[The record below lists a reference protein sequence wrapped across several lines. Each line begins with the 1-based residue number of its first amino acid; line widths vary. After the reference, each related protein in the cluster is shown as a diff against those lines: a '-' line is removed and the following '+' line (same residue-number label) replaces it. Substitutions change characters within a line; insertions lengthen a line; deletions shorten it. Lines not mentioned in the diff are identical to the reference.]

1 MKNICFQMTRKA
13 WLVAFMVICSVFPA
27 LAQTITVKGTV
38 IDKEGEPLIG
48 ASVLV
53 KGETLGAA
61 TDFDGQFTIQA
72 PTNGI
77 IVVSYVGYDTQEIPV
92 DGRTEINITMTENSV
107 ILGEVVAI
115 GYGVVK
121 KSDATGSVAVIK
133 PDDIEAGI
141 AVSTQDLLVGAS
153 PGVTVTTNGGN
164 PNGGATI
171 RIRGGSSLSANNNP
185 LVVIDGVPMSDQSM
199 ANGANA
205 MTLVNPQDIESLTV
219 LKDASATAIYGSRA
233 SNGVIIIQTKK
244 GSSGAPKFNFAA
256 NFHVNTA
263 RKTLDLMSGTE
274 LTKFF
279 EERDIVPNSAMG
291 TANTDWQKEVLRTS
305 FSHDY
310 NLSVS
315 GTVGQTLPY
324 RISGSFTDSE
334 GIIKTS
340 SMKRTTVGINL
351 SPKFFNGMLSVN
363 ANLNGTYIKNRE
375 ADTGAIGAASAF
387 NPSLPVYTDYP
398 TAGDTGRT
406 IFNGFTNILSG
417 SGGLEKQASIN
428 PLQLIRDK
436 KNDGDILQS
445 SGNLQLDYA
454 LHFLPEL
461 HFNLNLGYSVSK
473 NDTESFTAPNSAMA
487 WKDDD
492 LLKYGAI
499 AAGSVSKWHEIQ
511 RNTLLDF
518 YINYR
523 NDFEAIKSNI
533 DVMAGYSWQRM
544 SYLGH
549 SNRYVNTIGFQ
560 PMQIVDGVYQLNEN
574 PTSENLI
581 GTAVNNNRTTRWSGP
596 NQLISFFGR
605 VNYIFDDTYLLTFTL
620 RDDATSRFS
629 KDNRWG
635 LFPSLA
641 LGWKAI
647 NMPFMEGVRGWWNDL
662 KLRLGWGVTGQQD
675 IGSLFPYLATYTL
688 STDNGFQYPSYINPG
703 QWIDPLYPNPY
714 DVNIKWEETTT
725 WNIGLDLAFL
735 NNRFTLA
742 ADWYLRE
749 TKDLLANTPTPSL
762 NTSNYL
768 LRNIGSLRNT
778 GIELTAT
785 GRPVVTKDFTW
796 TTGLNIAHNKN
807 KITKLTGNAETS
819 QLPARDIPTGTGGSI
834 QYHIVGEP
842 AFSYL
847 VYEQVYDNDGK
858 PLEGQYVDQNGDG
871 VIDDK
876 DKIIYHSPEPKW
888 TFSWNNSFNY
898 KNWDF
903 SIVLRAN
910 LGNYVYN
917 APRYDRTLISN
928 ANGAYQV
935 CNLLRDE
942 FYFTTTGAGDKLL
955 PLSNHWV
962 ENASFIR
969 CDNISVGYTF
979 DNLLKNKLNLR
990 LFGVVQNPFVI
1001 TKYKGLDPEV
1011 FDGIDNNVYPRPVT
1025 FTLGLVANF

>member
-171 RIRGGSSLSANNNP
+171 RIRGGSSLSANNHP

-417 SGGLEKQASIN
+417 SGGLKNRHLSILYSLFATRKTTETFSSQAAIF
-428 PLQLIRDK
+428 
-436 KNDGDILQS
+436 S
-445 SGNLQLDYA
+445 STTRSTSY
-454 LHFLPEL
+454 
-461 HFNLNLGYSVSK
+461 
-473 NDTESFTAPNSAMA
+473 PNSTS
-487 WKDDD
+487 
-492 LLKYGAI
+492 I
-499 AAGSVSKWHEIQ
+499 STSVTPF
-511 RNTLLDF
+511 R
-518 YINYR
+518 
-523 NDFEAIKSNI
+523 
-533 DVMAGYSWQRM
+533 
-544 SYLGH
+544 
-549 SNRYVNTIGFQ
+549 
-560 PMQIVDGVYQLNEN
+560 
-574 PTSENLI
+574 
-581 GTAVNNNRTTRWSGP
+581 RTTPR
-596 NQLISFFGR
+596 
-605 VNYIFDDTYLLTFTL
+605 
-620 RDDATSRFS
+620 A
-629 KDNRWG
+629 
-635 LFPSLA
+635 
-641 LGWKAI
+641 
-647 NMPFMEGVRGWWNDL
+647 
-662 KLRLGWGVTGQQD
+662 
-675 IGSLFPYLATYTL
+675 
-688 STDNGFQYPSYINPG
+688 
-703 QWIDPLYPNPY
+703 
-714 DVNIKWEETTT
+714 
-725 WNIGLDLAFL
+725 
-735 NNRFTLA
+735 
-742 ADWYLRE
+742 
-749 TKDLLANTPTPSL
+749 
-762 NTSNYL
+762 
-768 LRNIGSLRNT
+768 
-778 GIELTAT
+778 
-785 GRPVVTKDFTW
+785 
-796 TTGLNIAHNKN
+796 
-807 KITKLTGNAETS
+807 S
-819 QLPARDIPTGTGGSI
+819 QLPTRPWRGKTTIFSNT
-834 QYHIVGEP
+834 EP
-842 AFSYL
+842 S
-847 VYEQVYDNDGK
+847 Q
-858 PLEGQYVDQNGDG
+858 P
-871 VIDDK
+871 
-876 DKIIYHSPEPKW
+876 
-888 TFSWNNSFNY
+888 
-898 KNWDF
+898 
-903 SIVLRAN
+903 
-910 LGNYVYN
+910 
-917 APRYDRTLISN
+917 DRS
-928 ANGAYQV
+928 ANGMKYSAT
-935 CNLLRDE
+935 RSSIS
-942 FYFTTTGAGDKLL
+942 TSIIATISRR
-955 PLSNHWV
+955 SNRT
-962 ENASFIR
+962 SM
-969 CDNISVGYTF
+969 
-979 DNLLKNKLNLR
+979 
-990 LFGVVQNPFVI
+990 
-1001 TKYKGLDPEV
+1001 
-1011 FDGIDNNVYPRPVT
+1011 
-1025 FTLGLVANF
+1025 